1 MSLKKIFLSKLVP
14 KIVDMIPFEAVIGY
28 IGVPACELLIKV
40 VKDSDNDFD
49 DNLLPVFEAMKKA
62 FKDMQD
68 SRDKEKKKSKTVGSS
83 VGENKSLHSGLST
96 LGSR

>member
-62 FKDMQD
+62 FKEMQD
-68 SRDKEKKKSKTVGSS
+68 ARDNEKKKSKTDGSS
-83 VGENKSLHSGLST
+83 AGENKSLLSEPHT
-96 LGSR
+96 LGSK